1 MSFQIFDQSHSQYT
15 ASARVHIGCHKR
27 SGKLLYI
34 VQPRKIV
41 RKLAAEELFQY
52 AVRYLG
58 LRACSSDELR
68 AKLRPRAA
76 LLADIDSTIARLSDI
91 GYLNDQRFAENYAAA
106 RLENDGF
113 GRMRVLSDLRSRRV
127 PGKLAE
133 KAVEQTFEGK
143 GENELIDAFI
153 KRRLPSLIGA
163 GPIEDD
169 RILARAYRRL
179 RRAGFS
185 SGGSLAALKRM
196 AARPELIE
204 EPPAEEGET
213 E

>member
-1 MSFQIFDQSHSQYT
+1 L
-15 ASARVHIGCHKR
+15 R

-34 VQPRKIV
+34 VKPRKTV

-58 LRACSSDELR
+58 VRACSSDELKG
-68 AKLRPRAA
+68 KLRPRAA
-76 LLADIDSTIARLSDI
+76 LAADIDSTVARLKDI
-91 GYLNDQRFAENYAAA
+91 GYLNDQRFAESYAAA

-133 KAVEQTFEGK
+133 KAVEQAFEGK
-143 GENELIDAFI
+143 GENDLIEAFI

-163 GPIEDD
+163 GPIEDN
-169 RILARAYRRL
+169 RVLARAYGRL

-185 SGGSLAALKRM
+185 SGGSLAALKRL

-204 EPPAEEGET
+204 EPPADDEKDERAGDT